1 MKKRLLVLPIIL
13 MLGLSACSPKVVP
26 AVRKTSVSFFD
37 FSKYANEGF
46 MISPNQYIGEFEPC
60 GDLYLKIIPGEVLK
74 TNSRKSNYS
83 PSTDLIYQSSK
94 EASVDPAQ
102 LVKETIGAD
111 ELLKEAVKQAKMRG
125 ANALVNFKCVEVYNH
140 TIGQYITIST
150 LLYYEVSGFAIK
162 RKL

>member
-60 GDLYLKIIPGEVLK
+60 GELYIKIIPGEVLK
-74 TNSRKSNYS
+74 KNVKKSNYS
-83 PSTDLIYQSSK
+83 KNDDLIYQSTQESNLNP
-94 EASVDPAQ
+94 EDLIQEIISP
-102 LVKETIGAD
+102 D
-111 ELLKEAVKQAKMRG
+111 ELLKEAVSQAKKRG
-125 ANALVNFKCVEVYNH
+125 ANAIVNFNCVEIYPYNSFN
-140 TIGQYITIST
+140 T
-150 LLYYEVSGFAIK
+150 LYYQITGFAIK
-162 RKL
+162 RK